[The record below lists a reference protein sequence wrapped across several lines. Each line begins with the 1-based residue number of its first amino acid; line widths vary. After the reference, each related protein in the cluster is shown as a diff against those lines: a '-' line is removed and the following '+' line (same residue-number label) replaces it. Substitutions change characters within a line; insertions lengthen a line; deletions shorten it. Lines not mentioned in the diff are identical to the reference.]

1 MLKALHEFRSISLHP
16 WLMSD
21 EEPSDLSKFVTSS
34 ARVMECFRI
43 LREIQARGEKALV
56 FVDSRRLQ
64 KWLRVVLPSEFNLAE
79 PPACI
84 SGEVPG
90 ARRQAMVNSF
100 QNLPAGFAVIL
111 LSPRAAGIG
120 LTLTAAN
127 NVIHLDRWWNPAV
140 EDQCTDRV
148 YRIGQERAVQV
159 SLPIAQHP
167 DPRISETSFDLTLD
181 RLMQRKRTQSRD
193 LLNPV
198 AMSEHDTAELFRD
211 VCGEFADRDND

>member
-16 WLMSD
+16 WLMND
-21 EEPSDLSKFVTSS
+21 EEPSDLSNFVTSS
-34 ARVMECFRI
+34 ARMMECFRI
-43 LREIQARGEKALV
+43 LREIHARGEKALI
-56 FVDSRRLQ
+56 FVNSRRLQ
-64 KWLRVVLPSEFNLAE
+64 KWLRVVLHSDFNLTEA
-79 PPACI
+79 PACI

-90 ARRQAMVNSF
+90 AKRQTMVNSF
-100 QNLPAGFAVIL
+100 QSLPAGFAVIL

-148 YRIGQERAVQV
+148 YRIGQEKAVQV

-167 DPRISETSFDLTLD
+167 DPRISETSFDLILD

-198 AMSEHDTAELFRD
+198 AMSDHDADKLFRD
-211 VCGEFADRDND
+211 VCGTLENSGS